1 MHVRPGIA
9 ACPWLATGPGR
20 GWLSDVRPMLAT
32 AGALPAGP
40 GWAYELKW
48 DGVRVLAD
56 AGPDRFVLTSRSGRD
71 VTMTYPELGGLADAC
86 PDALFDGEVV
96 AFVDGRPT
104 FTALQPRMHVR
115 EVRKARALQKTIPV
129 TYLIFDVLRLYGVDL
144 TGRPYAERRE
154 TLERLDLDVPHCT
167 VPPVF
172 DDGPA
177 TVAACEAQNLEGVV
191 AKSLS
196 SRYHPGHRSPE
207 WIKVR
212 TSHRQEFIVCGWQRG
227 SGGRTDQIGSL
238 VLGYHDENGALLYAG
253 QVGTGFTAPMLRT
266 VQEML
271 EPLRRDGSPFDEEL
285 PAPDRKDVLWCDP
298 EVVVMVEFLEWTPSG
313 RLRFPSFQGVR
324 NDKDPREVVRE

>member
-1 MHVRPGIA
+1 
-9 ACPWLATGPGR
+9 
-20 GWLSDVRPMLAT
+20 MLAT
-32 AGALPAGP
+32 AGALPEGP

-56 AGPDRFVLTSRSGRD
+56 RSPDRLRLQSRSERD
-71 VTMTYPELGGLADAC
+71 ITMTYPELGGLEAAC
-86 PDALFDGEVV
+86 PDMLLDGEVV

-115 EVRKARALQKTIPV
+115 DARKARALQKTIPV
-129 TYLIFDVLRLYGVDL
+129 TYLIFDILRLYGVDL
-144 TGRPYAERRE
+144 TGRPYSERRE
-154 TLERLDLDVPHCT
+154 TLERLDLDVPHCL

-177 TVAACEAQNLEGVV
+177 TVAASRAQNLEGVV
-191 AKSLS
+191 AKALS
-196 SRYHPGHRSPE
+196 SRYFPGARSPQ

-212 TSHRQEFIVCGWQRG
+212 TSHRQEFVVCGWQRG
-227 SGGRTDQIGSL
+227 AGGRTNQVGSL
-238 VLGYHDENGALLYAG
+238 VLGYYDGDALRYAG

-266 VQEML
+266 VQEKL
-271 EPLRRDGSPFDEEL
+271 EPLRRDDSPFDEEL

-298 EVVVMVEFLEWTPSG
+298 EVVVMVEFLEWTPGG

-324 NDKDPREVVRE
+324 DDKDPREVVRE

>member
-1 MHVRPGIA
+1 
-9 ACPWLATGPGR
+9 
-20 GWLSDVRPMLAT
+20 MLAT
-32 AGALPAGP
+32 AGTLPDGP

-56 AGPDRFVLTSRSGRD
+56 RSPDRLTLQSRSERD
-71 VTMTYPELGGLADAC
+71 ITLTYPELSGLADAC
-86 PDALFDGEVV
+86 PDMLLDGEVV

-115 EVRKARALQKTIPV
+115 DARRARALQAKVPI
-129 TYLIFDVLRLYGVDL
+129 TYLIFDILRLYGVDL
-144 TGRPYAERRE
+144 TSRPYVERRE
-154 TLERLDLDVPHCT
+154 TLERLDLDVAHCT

-177 TVAACEAQNLEGVV
+177 TVAACHAQQLEGVV

-196 SRYHPGHRSPE
+196 SRYFPGARSPE

-212 TSHRQEFIVCGWQRG
+212 TSHRQEFVVCGWQRG
-227 SGGRTDQIGSL
+227 SGGRTNQIGSL
-238 VLGYHDENGALLYAG
+238 VLGYYGDGGALLYAG

-271 EPLRRDGSPFDEEL
+271 EPLRQDESPFDEVL
-285 PAPDRKDVLWCDP
+285 PAPDRKDVLWCSP
-298 EVVVMVEFLEWTPSG
+298 EVVVMVEFLEWTPAG
-313 RLRFPSFQGVR
+313 RLRFPSFQGIR
-324 NDKDPREVVRE
+324 DDKDPREVVRE